1 MAQLWSRVGP
11 FTTVE
16 TVWPFVRPDRPA
28 LIRTAIATLLLTAVE
43 ISIPLLTRAYVDW
56 ITGDLRWYEQAVPEW
71 GDRSLIFLLLGAA
84 VARGGLLTWQRALAG
99 GIGERTAAR
108 LRSGLW
114 SHLQGLPIEKT
125 QQRGSGRLLVRF
137 VSDIRSVQR
146 LVTEVAIQGAQDLL
160 TAAIVLLILVWL
172 NWWMAIPALLLLPA
186 YAAIFGFLNPELR
199 RHSRAARRRRTRL
212 AAFLNERIVGMKVVK
227 AQVRE
232 EAEAAQVR
240 QLTRN
245 AARRGS
251 RLAESA
257 ATLQGAAAGVVT
269 CSVACTLALAPGE
282 IAAGRATGGTLVA
295 FIMLLGLLAP
305 IMRRVATLNRSAQ
318 EAHVSITRVK
328 ETLDQRVEV
337 GAAPVSRRLRITGG
351 HVKVRG
357 VRFAGDDGSL
367 VLNRVSLDARRGEL
381 VALVGS
387 SGSGKSTLLD
397 LLLRFKQP
405 TSGRIVIDGRLI
417 TNVSLSSL
425 RTQVGWVPQEAVLFD
440 GTFLENITYG
450 VQRLPSTATVQEAIR
465 RAGLADV
472 AARLPGG
479 LEGSV
484 GPGGQLLSHG
494 ERQRVALARA
504 LVADQP
510 ILVLDEMFAGAD
522 AAIGKSF
529 AGMLRELA
537 TDKTVIVATQQL
549 PILLVAD
556 RIYVLRRGRVV
567 ERGTHRALVRRG
579 RAYPRLVATGRKRR
593 SATKTRRQRVA
604 PAPAG
609 T

>member
-1 MAQLWSRVGP
+1 M
-11 FTTVE
+11 
-16 TVWPFVRPDRPA
+16 
-28 LIRTAIATLLLTAVE
+28 
-43 ISIPLLTRAYVDW
+43 
-56 ITGDLRWYEQAVPEW
+56 
-71 GDRSLIFLLLGAA
+71 
-84 VARGGLLTWQRALAG
+84 
-99 GIGERTAAR
+99 
-108 LRSGLW
+108 
-114 SHLQGLPIEKT
+114 
-125 QQRGSGRLLVRF
+125 
-137 VSDIRSVQR
+137 
-146 LVTEVAIQGAQDLL
+146 
-160 TAAIVLLILVWL
+160 
-172 NWWMAIPALLLLPA
+172 
-186 YAAIFGFLNPELR
+186 
-199 RHSRAARRRRTRL
+199 
-212 AAFLNERIVGMKVVK
+212 
-227 AQVRE
+227 
-232 EAEAAQVR
+232 
-240 QLTRN
+240 
-245 AARRGS
+245 
-251 RLAESA
+251 
-257 ATLQGAAAGVVT
+257 
-269 CSVACTLALAPGE
+269 
-282 IAAGRATGGTLVA
+282 
-295 FIMLLGLLAP
+295 
-305 IMRRVATLNRSAQ
+305 
-318 EAHVSITRVK
+318 
-328 ETLDQRVEV
+328 
-337 GAAPVSRRLRITGG
+337 
-351 HVKVRG
+351 
-357 VRFAGDDGSL
+357 
-367 VLNRVSLDARRGEL
+367 
-381 VALVGS
+381 ALVGS

-579 RAYPRLVATGRKRR
+579 RAYPRLVATGAIASGASRLVRCRR
-593 SATKTRRQRVA
+593 A
-604 PAPAG
+604 PAPDEPTGPRGYCAG
-609 T
+609 RATRLVSRGGGLSSHATPSPLRSMTFGSVGSRRRTAWASACDAKSVHS